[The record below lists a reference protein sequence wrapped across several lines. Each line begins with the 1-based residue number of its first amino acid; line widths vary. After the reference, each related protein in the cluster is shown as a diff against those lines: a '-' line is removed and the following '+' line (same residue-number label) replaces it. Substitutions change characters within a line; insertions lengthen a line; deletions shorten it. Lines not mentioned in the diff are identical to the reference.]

1 MGFTGAESCP
11 TLEVRPLRLTLEERT
26 VVPVT
31 AWAVPLVARVSL
43 CAVAVLEERAWELL
57 VTAEEELLLELE
69 ERACEPLLT
78 EELPDE
84 RVVTLLERVL
94 LVPLE
99 RVELPLERVVV
110 LVPLERVVVLVPLER
125 VVVLVPLDRVACWLL
140 LLLERL
146 TCELLLPLER
156 ELEELPEER
165 VTCWLLPEERV
176 LELERLLEELLELPV
191 ERVVVEPPPE
201 RDWASI
207 SGAVSMDSAITNEA
221 A

>member
-1 MGFTGAESCP
+1 M
-11 TLEVRPLRLTLEERT
+11 
-26 VVPVT
+26 VPVT
-31 AWAVPLVARVSL
+31 AWMLLLADRVSL
-43 CAVAVLEERAWELL
+43 CTVAVLEERAWELL
-57 VTAEEELLLELE
+57 VTAEEELLLE
-69 ERACEPLLT
+69 ERACE
-78 EELPDE
+78 
-84 RVVTLLERVL
+84 

-110 LVPLERVVVLVPLER
+110 LVPLE
-125 VVVLVPLDRVACWLL
+125 RVACWLL

>member
-1 MGFTGAESCP
+1 M
-11 TLEVRPLRLTLEERT
+11 
-26 VVPVT
+26 VPVT

-43 CAVAVLEERAWELL
+43 CTVAVLEERAWELL

-94 LVPLE
+94 VPLE
-99 RVELPLERVVV
+99 RVEL
-110 LVPLERVVVLVPLER
+110 PLER

>member
-1 MGFTGAESCP
+1 M
-11 TLEVRPLRLTLEERT
+11 
-26 VVPVT
+26 VPVT

-43 CAVAVLEERAWELL
+43 CTVAVLEERAWELL

-110 LVPLERVVVLVPLER
+110 LVPLE
-125 VVVLVPLDRVACWLL
+125 RVACWLL

>member
-1 MGFTGAESCP
+1 M
-11 TLEVRPLRLTLEERT
+11 
-26 VVPVT
+26 
-31 AWAVPLVARVSL
+31 
-43 CAVAVLEERAWELL
+43 
-57 VTAEEELLLELE
+57 
-69 ERACEPLLT
+69 
-78 EELPDE
+78 
-84 RVVTLLERVL
+84 TLLNGCCL

-110 LVPLERVVVLVPLER
+110 LVLPE
-125 VVVLVPLDRVACWLL
+125 
-140 LLLERL
+140 ERL
-146 TCELLLPLER
+146 VAAAAGAAHLRSWCCR
-156 ELEELPEER
+156 KSGWKVPEER

>member
-1 MGFTGAESCP
+1 M
-11 TLEVRPLRLTLEERT
+11 
-26 VVPVT
+26 VPVT
-31 AWAVPLVARVSL
+31 GAATLLLPVARVSL
-43 CAVAVLEERAWELL
+43 CTVAVLEERAWELL
-57 VTAEEELLLELE
+57 VTAEEELLLERE

-94 LVPLE
+94 LVLLERVLLVPLE
-99 RVELPLERVVV
+99 RVELPLERELLPV
-110 LVPLERVVVLVPLER
+110 ERLT
-125 VVVLVPLDRVACWLL
+125 CWLL
-140 LLLERL
+140 PEERL
-146 TCELLLPLER
+146 TCELVPLER

>member
-1 MGFTGAESCP
+1 M
-11 TLEVRPLRLTLEERT
+11 
-26 VVPVT
+26 VPVT

-99 RVELPLERVVV
+99 RVEL
-110 LVPLERVVVLVPLER
+110 PLER

>member
-43 CAVAVLEERAWELL
+43 CTVAVLEERAWELL

-99 RVELPLERVVV
+99 RVEL
-110 LVPLERVVVLVPLER
+110 PLER

>member
-1 MGFTGAESCP
+1 
-11 TLEVRPLRLTLEERT
+11 LEERT

-43 CAVAVLEERAWELL
+43 CTVAVLEERAWELL

-99 RVELPLERVVV
+99 RVEL
-110 LVPLERVVVLVPLER
+110 PLER

>member
-1 MGFTGAESCP
+1 M
-11 TLEVRPLRLTLEERT
+11 
-26 VVPVT
+26 VPVT

-43 CAVAVLEERAWELL
+43 CTVAVLEDRAWELL

-69 ERACEPLLT
+69 ERACETLLT

-99 RVELPLERVVV
+99 RVV
-110 LVPLERVVVLVPLER
+110 LVPE
-125 VVVLVPLDRVACWLL
+125 DRVALLPPERELLPVERLTCWLL
-140 LLLERL
+140 PEERL
-146 TCELLLPLER
+146 TCELVPLER
-156 ELEELPEER
+156 EVLPDER
-165 VTCWLLPEERV
+165 VACWLLPEERV

-201 RDWASI
+201 RD
-207 SGAVSMDSAITNEA
+207 
-221 A
+221 

>member
-1 MGFTGAESCP
+1 M
-11 TLEVRPLRLTLEERT
+11 
-26 VVPVT
+26 VPVT

-43 CAVAVLEERAWELL
+43 CPVAVLEERAWELL
-57 VTAEEELLLELE
+57 VTVEEELLLERE

-99 RVELPLERVVV
+99 RVV
-110 LVPLERVVVLVPLER
+110 LVPE
-125 VVVLVPLDRVACWLL
+125 DRVA
-140 LLLERL
+140 
-146 TCELLLPLER
+146 LLPPER
-156 ELEELPEER
+156 ELLPVER
-165 VTCWLLPEERV
+165 LTCWLLPEERV

>member
-1 MGFTGAESCP
+1 M
-11 TLEVRPLRLTLEERT
+11 
-26 VVPVT
+26 VPVT

-43 CAVAVLEERAWELL
+43 CTVAVLEERAWELL
-57 VTAEEELLLELE
+57 VTAEEELLLERE

-99 RVELPLERVVV
+99 RVV
-110 LVPLERVVVLVPLER
+110 LVPE
-125 VVVLVPLDRVACWLL
+125 DRVALL
-140 LLLERL
+140 PPERELLPVERL
-146 TCELLLPLER
+146 TCELVPLER

>member
-43 CAVAVLEERAWELL
+43 CTVAVLEERAWELL

-110 LVPLERVVVLVPLER
+110 LVPL
-125 VVVLVPLDRVACWLL
+125 DRVACWML

>member
-1 MGFTGAESCP
+1 M
-11 TLEVRPLRLTLEERT
+11 
-26 VVPVT
+26 VPVT
-31 AWAVPLVARVSL
+31 SWAVPLVARVSL
-43 CAVAVLEERAWELL
+43 CTVAVLEERAWELL
-57 VTAEEELLLELE
+57 VTAEEELLLERE

-99 RVELPLERVVV
+99 RLELPLERLVV
-110 LVPLERVVVLVPLER
+110 LVPLE
-125 VVVLVPLDRVACWLL
+125 RVACWLL

-146 TCELLLPLER
+146 TCELVPLER
-156 ELEELPEER
+156 EVLPDERVACWLLPEER

-201 RDWASI
+201 RD
-207 SGAVSMDSAITNEA
+207 
-221 A
+221 

>member
-1 MGFTGAESCP
+1 M
-11 TLEVRPLRLTLEERT
+11 
-26 VVPVT
+26 VPVT

-43 CAVAVLEERAWELL
+43 CTVAVLEERAWELL

-84 RVVTLLERVL
+84 RVVTLLERVVVPL
-94 LVPLE
+94 ERVLVPLE
-99 RVELPLERVVV
+99 RVEL
-110 LVPLERVVVLVPLER
+110 PLER

>member
-1 MGFTGAESCP
+1 M
-11 TLEVRPLRLTLEERT
+11 
-26 VVPVT
+26 
-31 AWAVPLVARVSL
+31 
-43 CAVAVLEERAWELL
+43 LEERAWELL
-57 VTAEEELLLELE
+57 VTAEEELLFE
-69 ERACEPLLT
+69 ERACE
-78 EELPDE
+78 
-84 RVVTLLERVL
+84 

-110 LVPLERVVVLVPLER
+110 PLERVVVPLER

-156 ELEELPEER
+156 ELEELPEERVACWLLPEER

>member
-1 MGFTGAESCP
+1 M
-11 TLEVRPLRLTLEERT
+11 
-26 VVPVT
+26 VPVT
-31 AWAVPLVARVSL
+31 GWAVPLLARVSL
-43 CAVAVLEERAWELL
+43 CTVAVLEERAWELL
-57 VTAEEELLLELE
+57 VTAEEELLLE
-69 ERACEPLLT
+69 ERACE
-78 EELPDE
+78 
-84 RVVTLLERVL
+84 

-99 RVELPLERVVV
+99 RVDVPLERVVVPLERVVV
-110 LVPLERVVVLVPLER
+110 LVPLERVVVPLERVVVPLER

-156 ELEELPEER
+156 ELDELPEER

>member
-1 MGFTGAESCP
+1 M
-11 TLEVRPLRLTLEERT
+11 
-26 VVPVT
+26 
-31 AWAVPLVARVSL
+31 ARVSL
-43 CAVAVLEERAWELL
+43 CTVAVLEERAWELL
-57 VTAEEELLLELE
+57 VTAEEELLLERE

-94 LVPLE
+94 LVLLERVLLVPLE
-99 RVELPLERVVV
+99 RVELPLERELLPV
-110 LVPLERVVVLVPLER
+110 ERLT
-125 VVVLVPLDRVACWLL
+125 CWLL
-140 LLLERL
+140 PEERL
-146 TCELLLPLER
+146 TCELVPLER

>member
-1 MGFTGAESCP
+1 M
-11 TLEVRPLRLTLEERT
+11 
-26 VVPVT
+26 VPVT

-43 CAVAVLEERAWELL
+43 CTVAVLEERAWELL
-57 VTAEEELLLELE
+57 VTAEEELLLERE

-99 RVELPLERVVV
+99 RVL
-110 LVPLERVVVLVPLER
+110 LVPE
-125 VVVLVPLDRVACWLL
+125 DRVALLPPERELLPVERLTCWLL
-140 LLLERL
+140 PEERL
-146 TCELLLPLER
+146 TCELLPEERVVLPEDRLTCWLLPLER
-156 ELEELPEER
+156 VVLPDER
-165 VTCWLLPEERV
+165 VACWLLPEERV

>member
-1 MGFTGAESCP
+1 M
-11 TLEVRPLRLTLEERT
+11 
-26 VVPVT
+26 VPVT
-31 AWAVPLVARVSL
+31 GWAVPLLARVSL
-43 CAVAVLEERAWELL
+43 CTVAVLEERAWELL
-57 VTAEEELLLELE
+57 VTAEEELLLE
-69 ERACEPLLT
+69 ERACE
-78 EELPDE
+78 
-84 RVVTLLERVL
+84 

-99 RVELPLERVVV
+99 RVDVPLERVV
-110 LVPLERVVVLVPLER
+110 VPLERVVVLVPLER

-146 TCELLLPLER
+146 TCELLPLER
-156 ELEELPEER
+156 EVLPEERVACWLLPEER